1 MSLPT
6 WDEIRNADT
15 KSEQLELMQKIE
27 QAGHGDSKQR
37 EYLNLRLNYDRTDYH
52 IFKRWSYWEKKGVT
66 CMGYAYEYDTVPERE
81 LKNKL
86 MKTIEDWSI
95 QDLESLLG
103 MVEGDMIQDIIHQR
117 ALVIGDELA
126 DAVMLGEWRR

>member
-6 WDEIRNADT
+6 RIKEINEWYEIRNA
-15 KSEQLELMQKIE
+15 
-27 QAGHGDSKQR
+27 
-37 EYLNLRLNYDRTDYH
+37 
-52 IFKRWSYWEKKGVT
+52 
-66 CMGYAYEYDTVPERE
+66 DTVPERE

-86 MKTIEDWSI
+86 MKAIEDWSI

-117 ALVIGDELA
+117 SLVISDELA

>member
-6 WDEIRNADT
+6 WYEIRNADT

-27 QAGHGDSKQR
+27 RAGHGDSKQR
-37 EYLNLRLNYDRTDYH
+37 EYLNLRLNYDKTDSE
-52 IFKRWSYWEKKGVT
+52 ILSKWAKWEQEGVT
-66 CMGYAYEYDTVPERE
+66 CIGYAYDYNYITERE

-86 MKTIEDWSI
+86 MKAIEDWCI

-103 MVEGDMIQDIIHQR
+103 MVRGDMIQDIIHQR
-117 ALVIGDELA
+117 SLVISDELA
-126 DAVMLGEWRR
+126 DDVMLGEWRR

>member
-6 WDEIRNADT
+6 WNEIRAADT
-15 KSEQLELMQKIE
+15 KSEQLRIMQMIE
-27 QAGHGDSKQR
+27 RAGHGDSKQR
-37 EYLNLRLNYDRTDYH
+37 EYLNLRLNYGRTDSE
-52 IFKRWSYWEKKGVT
+52 IFSKWAKWEQEGVV

-86 MKTIEDWSI
+86 MEAIEDWSI

-103 MVEGDMIQDIIHQR
+103 MVKGDMIQDIIHQR

>member
-1 MSLPT
+1 MSLP
-6 WDEIRNADT
+6 N
-15 KSEQLELMQKIE
+15 
-27 QAGHGDSKQR
+27 
-37 EYLNLRLNYDRTDYH
+37 
-52 IFKRWSYWEKKGVT
+52 
-66 CMGYAYEYDTVPERE
+66 DTVPERE

>member
-6 WDEIRNADT
+6 RIKEINEWYEIRNA
-15 KSEQLELMQKIE
+15 
-27 QAGHGDSKQR
+27 
-37 EYLNLRLNYDRTDYH
+37 
-52 IFKRWSYWEKKGVT
+52 
-66 CMGYAYEYDTVPERE
+66 DTVPERE

-86 MKTIEDWSI
+86 MKAIEDWSI

-117 ALVIGDELA
+117 SLVISD
-126 DAVMLGEWRR
+126 

>member
-6 WDEIRNADT
+6 RIKEINEWYEIRNADT
-15 KSEQLELMQKIE
+15 KSEQLEFSDEIK
-27 QAGHGDSKQR
+27 
-37 EYLNLRLNYDRTDYH
+37 
-52 IFKRWSYWEKKGVT
+52 
-66 CMGYAYEYDTVPERE
+66 

-86 MKTIEDWSI
+86 MKAIEDWSI

-117 ALVIGDELA
+117 SLVISDELA